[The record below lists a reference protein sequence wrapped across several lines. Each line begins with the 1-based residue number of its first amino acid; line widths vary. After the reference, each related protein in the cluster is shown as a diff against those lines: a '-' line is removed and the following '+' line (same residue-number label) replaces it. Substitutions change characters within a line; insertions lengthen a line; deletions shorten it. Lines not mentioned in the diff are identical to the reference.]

1 MLPVAPGDV
10 QDHHFSPGLVM
21 LPSVRHAVPGF
32 HKALLLLVAA
42 TPALADVGAISVEV
56 VDAVTRR
63 PVDGVTITAESRD
76 GQTRSATTQ
85 EGRALLDELDDGF
98 FELRAESD
106 GYVTAVEP
114 AVRVL
119 EQRTGRLRFELQPVP
134 YALEEIV
141 VVARAREADPFGAV
155 SNTFLSRDDLRN
167 APGSGSDVMRALSGL
182 PGVVSNGEFA
192 AFSVRGH
199 GPKSNLIYVDGFPF
213 QQVVHF
219 EQTLG
224 EEEEILNGG
233 RYSIFAPNAIAG
245 AEFSPGGWSAE
256 FGGRYA
262 SLLQLEVVDGAPSPV
277 GSLRLDLA
285 GAELLYQGPSGID
298 DDTSM
303 FVQARRC
310 DFGQLFETIGEESL
324 GAPVSTDVILK
335 THTRFDDDDEFEFL
349 AIYAPEE
356 YTRDITHILAAEE
369 EGEAIEDVTVQN
381 EEQDLVLIGG
391 TWRRMFG
398 SDGEWTNRL
407 YYRASDRASSEGEA
421 FPDLVPPGTP
431 ADQVP
436 VRDKLLNVREKE
448 SEVGWRSDVSFGNG
462 LGIFRAGLQLTS
474 SDLDYST
481 VLREDW
487 IRYIFESDDP
497 RPSGANYIVLQPDEI
512 DSSYIASET
521 NYAAYGE
528 QLFDWGDASLRAGVR
543 YDHNGF
549 GDEGLASPRFG
560 FNYAVSSRLRLSATT
575 GIFYAS
581 PSNLARA
588 ADPDNADLKS
598 ERLTHFS
605 LGFDYRLG
613 EKLDLLVEAY
623 YQDLDNRLVDS
634 GRTTGRLSNAGDG
647 TNTGV
652 DLVLARRFAQGW
664 SADFVYSWN
673 RYRVDD
679 NDGRG
684 EYDWDFTRE
693 HFVALGGRW
702 EINDRWQV
710 AGRWK
715 YGSGLPTYR
724 YIVYED
730 VLAPNPPERY
740 SQERFDL
747 NAVRGDAFHSL
758 DLRVDYRRPVGPVD
772 LVLFAD
778 VLNVYGGP
786 AGLQPEFN
794 ILTGGIVDEEEET
807 LPLLGLIIEYAW

>member
-1 MLPVAPGDV
+1 MLRSD
-10 QDHHFSPGLVM
+10 
-21 LPSVRHAVPGF
+21 RHTAFGIQ
-32 HKALLLLVAA
+32 KALLLLVA
-42 TPALADVGAISVEV
+42 TIPALADAGAISVEV

-63 PVDGVTITAESRD
+63 PVDGVKITAESRD
-76 GQTRSATTQ
+76 GEMRSATT
-85 EGRALLDELDDGF
+85 EGGLALLDSLDDGF
-98 FELRAESD
+98 FELRAESA

-114 AVRVL
+114 AVRVI
-119 EQRTGRLRFELQPVP
+119 EQRTGRLRFELQPAP
-134 YALEEIV
+134 YVLEEIV
-141 VVARAREADPFGAV
+141 VVARAREADPFGPV

-192 AFSVRGH
+192 SFSVRGH
-199 GPKSNLIYVDGFPF
+199 GSKSNLIYVDGFPL
-213 QQVVHF
+213 QKVVHF

-224 EEEEILNGG
+224 AEEEIINGG

-256 FGGRYA
+256 FGGRDA
-262 SLLQLEVVDGAPSPV
+262 SLLQLELVDGAPSPV

-285 GAELLYQGPSGID
+285 GAELLYEGPSGFHEN
-298 DDTSM
+298 TSM
-303 FVQARRC
+303 FVQARRF
-310 DFGQLFETIGEESL
+310 DFGQFFETIGEESL

-335 THTRFDDDDEFEFL
+335 TRTRLDDDDEFEFL

-356 YTRDITHILAAEE
+356 YTRDINHILAAEKE
-369 EGEAIEDVTVQN
+369 EGIEDVTLQN
-381 EEQDLVLIGG
+381 EDQDLVLIGG

-398 SDGEWTNRL
+398 DNGEWTNRI
-407 YYRASDRASSEGEA
+407 YYRESDRVSSEGEA
-421 FPDLVPPGTP
+421 FPDLVSPDTP

-436 VRDKLLNVREKE
+436 MREELLTVKEKE
-448 SEVGWRSDVSFGNG
+448 SEIGWRSDVSLGNR
-462 LGIFRAGLQLTS
+462 LGILRAGVQLTS

-481 VLREDW
+481 KLREDW
-487 IRYIFESDDP
+487 IRYIYESDDP
-497 RPSGANYIVLQPDEI
+497 RPPDANYIVLQPDEI
-512 DSSYIASET
+512 DSIYIASET
-521 NYAAYGE
+521 NYSVYGE
-528 QLFDWGDASLRAGVR
+528 QLFDWGNASLRAGIR

-549 GDEGLASPRFG
+549 GDEDLVSPRLG
-560 FNYAVSSRLRLSATT
+560 FNYAISSDLRLSATA
-575 GIFYAS
+575 GIFHES

-588 ADPDNADLKS
+588 ADPENFDLES
-598 ERLTHFS
+598 ERLAHFS

-613 EKLDLLVEAY
+613 DNLGLLVEAY
-623 YQDLDNRLVDS
+623 YQDIDNRLVDD
-634 GRTTGRLSNAGDG
+634 GRTNGRVSNDGEG

-652 DLVLARRFAQGW
+652 DLVLTRRFDKGW

-673 RYRVDD
+673 RYRADD

-684 EYDWDFTRE
+684 EYDWDFNRE
-693 HFVALGGRW
+693 HFVAVGGRW

-710 AGRWK
+710 AARWK

-724 YIVYED
+724 YIVHED
-730 VLAPNPPERY
+730 VLAPNPPVRY

-758 DLRVDYRRPVGPVD
+758 DVRVDYRRPVGPVD

-794 ILTGGIVDEEEET
+794 ILTGEIIDEEEET

>member
-1 MLPVAPGDV
+1 MLRSFH
-10 QDHHFSPGLVM
+10 Q
-21 LPSVRHAVPGF
+21 AVFGMQ
-32 HKALLLLVAA
+32 KALVLLLAT
-42 TPALADVGAISVEV
+42 TPAVADVGAISVEV

-76 GQTRSATTQ
+76 GDVRSATTNN
-85 EGRALLDELDDGF
+85 GRALIDSLEDGF
-98 FELRAESD
+98 FELRAESA

-119 EQRTGRLRFELQPVP
+119 EQRTGRLRFELQPVSDSMD
-134 YALEEIV
+134 EIV

-155 SNTFLSRDDLRN
+155 SDTFLSRDELRN

-224 EEEEILNGG
+224 EENEILNGG
-233 RYSIFAPNAIAG
+233 RYSIFAPNAVAG

-256 FGGRYA
+256 FGGRDA

-285 GAELLYQGPSGID
+285 GAEVLYEGPSGFHEN
-298 DDTSM
+298 TSM
-303 FVQARRC
+303 FLQARRF
-310 DFGQLFETIGEESL
+310 DFGQLFEIIEEESL

-335 THTRFDDDDEFEFL
+335 THTRLDDDEEFEFL

-356 YTRDITHILAAEE
+356 YSRDITHVLAAEE
-369 EGEAIEDVTVQN
+369 EEGIEDVTLQN
-381 EEQDLVLIGG
+381 EDQDLALIGG

-398 SDGEWTNRL
+398 NDGEWTNRI
-407 YYRASDRASSEGEA
+407 YYRESDRLSSEGEA

-431 ADQVP
+431 ADLVP
-436 VRDKLLNVREKE
+436 VREELLTVKEKD
-448 SEVGWRSDVSFGNG
+448 SEFGWRSDVSFGNG
-462 LGIFRAGLQLTS
+462 LGMFRAGLQLTS
-474 SDLDYST
+474 NDLDYST
-481 VLREDW
+481 ELREDW
-487 IRYIFESDDP
+487 IRYIYESDDP
-497 RPSGANYIVLQPDEI
+497 RPPGANYIVLQPDEI
-512 DSSYIASET
+512 NSIYSASET
-521 NYAAYGE
+521 NYAVYSE
-528 QLFDWGDASLRAGVR
+528 QLFDWGNANLRAGIR
-543 YDHNGF
+543 YDRNGF
-549 GDEGLASPRFG
+549 GDEDLVSPRFG
-560 FNYAVSSRLRLSATT
+560 FNYAASPRLRFSATA
-575 GIFYAS
+575 GIFYES
-581 PSNLARA
+581 PSNLVRA
-588 ADPDNADLKS
+588 ADPDNFDLES

-605 LGFDYRLG
+605 LGFDYRLSDN
-613 EKLDLLVEAY
+613 LDLLVEAY
-623 YQDLDNRLVDS
+623 YQDLDNRLVES
-634 GRTTGRLSNAGDG
+634 GRTTGRISNDGEG

-652 DLVLARRFAQGW
+652 DLVLRRTFDQGW

-673 RYRVDD
+673 RYQVDD

-684 EYDWDFTRE
+684 EYDWDFNRE
-693 HFVALGGRW
+693 HFVAVGGRW

-710 AGRWK
+710 AARWK

-724 YIVYED
+724 YIVHDD
-730 VLAPNPPERY
+730 VLAPNPPVRY

-747 NAVRGDAFHSL
+747 NADRGDAFHSL
-758 DLRVDYRRPVGPVD
+758 DVRVDYRRPIGPVD

-794 ILTGGIVDEEEET
+794 ILTGEIVDEEEET
-807 LPLLGLIIEYAW
+807 LPLLGLIVEYAW